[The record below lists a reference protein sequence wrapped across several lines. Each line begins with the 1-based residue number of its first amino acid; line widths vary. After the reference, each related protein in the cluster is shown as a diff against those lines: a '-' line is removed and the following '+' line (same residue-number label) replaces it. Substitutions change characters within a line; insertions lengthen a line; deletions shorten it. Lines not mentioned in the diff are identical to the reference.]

1 MYRAQR
7 ESVGPTWYRP
17 EDDPHTERR
26 IVLIQGLTHAIGSRH
41 VRPWFQPQIDTL
53 TVEVVVGEA
62 LARWDRARFGVVGA
76 AELLEHVDL
85 AGMQHELSVAML
97 WHSVAAAMSLPD

>member
-1 MYRAQR
+1 MSRAQR

-26 IVLIQGLTHAIGSRH
+26 IVLTQRLTHAIESGH

-76 AELLEHVDL
+76 AELLEHVHL

-97 WHSVAAAMSLPD
+97 RHSVAAAMSWPD